1 MTMVIGEDGLPFLS
15 SEEFSKLSASEI
27 DALRREYSVVRVHP
41 MRVSV
46 LRSSDVQKLIS
57 DPRLIQLPGAQYC
70 AVLGIAP
77 GRCQSFLTR
86 FMLMANGPEHQR
98 LRAAFARTFAHPVMR
113 GKRENVRAVA
123 DRIVADLPRG
133 EDFDFLDLCASRL
146 PSEMI
151 AEVLGLPVSQS
162 RWFAEKV
169 YSLSRCLMVPYDVSS
184 HDEIEAA
191 AETLYQFV
199 DEALEARR
207 KEPQDDLLSML
218 ATDESARALDAETLN
233 YQVMGL
239 ILAGSD
245 TTRSGFNVTVGLL
258 LGNREIWDEVNAN
271 RELIPQAIE
280 EALRVAPPV
289 GSTPRFA
296 PQPVELP
303 DATVP
308 ANQVVGLSTLS
319 AMRDDEQLVDP
330 ENFDL
335 HRKDAVRPNMVF
347 GGGAHRCLGE
357 MLARIEM
364 EEGLAALMD
373 AAPDIQLV
381 EAPRL
386 LGNAGIRRSTPLI
399 ARIP

>member
-1 MTMVIGEDGLPFLS
+1 MALKTGDDGLPFLP
-15 SEEFSKLSASEI
+15 SEDFSKLSLSEL
-27 DALRREYSVVRVHP
+27 DALRREHRVVRVHP
-41 MRVSV
+41 MRVV
-46 LRSSDVQKLIS
+46 ALRNEDIHKLIS
-57 DPRLIQLPGAQYC
+57 DARLIQLPGPEYC
-70 AVLGIAP
+70 AASGIAP
-77 GRCQSFLTR
+77 GRCQSFLTN
-86 FMLMANGPEHQR
+86 FMLMMNGPEHQR

-113 GKRENVRAVA
+113 GKREDVRRVA

-133 EDFDFLDLCASRL
+133 EPFDFLDLCASRL
-146 PSEMI
+146 PAEMI

-162 RWFAEKV
+162 RWFAEQV
-169 YSLSRCLMVPYDVSS
+169 YSLSRCLMVPYDVAN
-184 HDEIEAA
+184 HDEIDAA

-199 DEALEARR
+199 DEAMTMRR
-207 KEPQDDLLSML
+207 DSPQEDLLSML
-218 ATDESARALDAETLN
+218 ATDESARALDPETLN

-258 LGNREIWDEVNAN
+258 LGNRSVWDEINAN
-271 RELIPQAIE
+271 RDLIPQAIE

-289 GSTPRFA
+289 GSTPRFSPA
-296 PQPVELP
+296 PVELP
-303 DATVP
+303 GTTIP
-308 ANQVVGLSTLS
+308 AMQVVGLSTLS
-319 AMRDDEQLVDP
+319 AMRDEEQLIDP
-330 ENFDL
+330 ERFDL
-335 HRKDAVRPNMVF
+335 HRKDAVKPNMVF

-373 AAPDIQLV
+373 AVPDIELV
-381 EAPRL
+381 TAPRL

>member
-1 MTMVIGEDGLPFLS
+1 MTLSIGEDGLPFLS

-27 DALRREYSVVRVHP
+27 DALRREHSVVRVHP
-41 MRVSV
+41 LRVV
-46 LRSSDVQKLIS
+46 ALRNAEVHKLIS
-57 DPRLIQLPGAQYC
+57 DPRLIQLPGDKYC
-70 AVLGIAP
+70 AASGVAP
-77 GRCQSFLTR
+77 GRCQTFLTR
-86 FMLMANGPEHQR
+86 FMLMENVPDHQR

-113 GKRENVRAVA
+113 AKRASVRTVA

-133 EDFDFLDLCASRL
+133 EPFDFLDLCASRL
-146 PSEMI
+146 PAEMI

-162 RWFAEKV
+162 RWFAEQV
-169 YSLSRCLMVPYDVSS
+169 YSLSRCLMVPYDVEN
-184 HDEIEAA
+184 HAEIEAA

-207 KEPQDDLLSML
+207 TAPQDDLLSML
-218 ATDESARALDAETLN
+218 ATDESARALEPETLN

-258 LGNREIWDEVNAN
+258 LSNRAIWDEINAN
-271 RELIPQAIE
+271 RDLIPQAIE

-296 PQPVELP
+296 PQELELP
-303 DATVP
+303 GATIP
-308 ANQVVGLSTLS
+308 AMQVLGLSTLS
-319 AMRDDEQLVDP
+319 AMRDEEQLIDP
-330 ENFDL
+330 ESFDL
-335 HRKDAVRPNMVF
+335 HRTDAVRPNMVF

-364 EEGLAALMD
+364 EEGLAALLD
-373 AAPDIQLV
+373 AAPNMELI

>member
-1 MTMVIGEDGLPFLS
+1 MTQATGDDGLPFVS
-15 SEEFSKLSASEI
+15 SEDLAVMSAEEI
-27 DALRREYSVVRVHP
+27 DALRRAYRVVRVHP
-41 MRVSV
+41 MRVV
-46 LRSSDVQKLIS
+46 ALRSEDVQTLIS
-57 DPRLIQLPGAQYC
+57 DPRLLQLPGAQYC
-70 AVLGIAP
+70 AASGIPA
-77 GRCQSFLTR
+77 GRCRTFLER
-86 FMLMANGPEHQR
+86 FMLMVNGPEHQK

-113 GKRENVRAVA
+113 AKRDNVRAVA

-133 EDFDFLDLCASRL
+133 ETFDFLELCASRL
-146 PSEMI
+146 PAEMI

-162 RWFAEKV
+162 RWFATQV

-191 AETLYQFV
+191 AETLYHFV
-199 DEALEARR
+199 DEALAARR
-207 KEPQDDLLSML
+207 SEPLDDLLSAL
-218 ATDESARALDAETLN
+218 ATDESARALDPETLT

-245 TTRSGFNVTVGLL
+245 TTRSGFNVTVGLML
-258 LGNREIWDEVNAN
+258 ADRAIWNEVMAD
-271 RELIPQAIE
+271 RDLIPAAID
-280 EALRVAPPV
+280 EALRIAPPV
-289 GSTPRFA
+289 GSTPRFSPA
-296 PQPVELP
+296 PVELS
-303 DATVP
+303 DVTVP

-319 AMRDDEQLVDP
+319 AMRDEKQLDDP
-330 ENFDL
+330 SRFDL

-373 AAPDIQLV
+373 AAPDIELI

-386 LGNAGIRRSTPLI
+386 VGNSGIRRSTPLI
-399 ARIP
+399 ARIA